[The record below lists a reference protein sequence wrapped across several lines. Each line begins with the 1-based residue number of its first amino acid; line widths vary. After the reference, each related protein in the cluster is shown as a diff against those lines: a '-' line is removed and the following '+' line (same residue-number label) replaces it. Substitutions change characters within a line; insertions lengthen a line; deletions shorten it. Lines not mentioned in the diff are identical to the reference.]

1 MFALLKAYMKKTT
14 FKVLMWI
21 YRAKSCTGLNELK
34 KFKEQEM
41 LPCIN

>member
-34 KFKEQEM
+34 KNLKSKK
-41 LPCIN
+41 CYHT